1 MLTLLNIANN
11 ATAINNVNVKVDGVK
26 GDLKDLTAKVE
37 QNTKDINVAGTIA
50 IETVNSLAITKL
62 LLQIT
67 KLQLQITLQI
77 SMLMQKL
84 LMN

>member
-1 MLTLLNIANN
+1 MKVDANTTNIANN

-26 GDLKDLTAKVE
+26 GDLKDLTAKVD

-50 IETVNSLAITKL
+50 LENRKFIGDK
-62 LLQIT
+62 
-67 KLQLQITLQI
+67 
-77 SMLMQKL
+77 KL